1 MKNSQRNKTVAI
13 IVILAFVAGVLWAF
27 FGGDELGGGA
37 NAPGV
42 VERTDVEQKVTIS
55 GSVEPRLT
63 SAMGAP
69 YDGYIK
75 DVFVKQGQKV
85 KKGQPLFS
93 VVQAL
98 QSSEAV
104 FPLRAPFDGTIV
116 QVLKEEGQAVK
127 QLDKEAIVRI
137 DDLSKMFILATV
149 PEIEINRIKVGQEA
163 VVRASAILDRTYIGK
178 VQTIALA
185 SKQSEDWSQRSQ
197 VSYLVRVEIMDPDAQ
212 LKSGMSA
219 IGDIVSLRKEGV
231 LALPHE
237 YLRKRG
243 EEYFVTTTRG
253 KEVPVKI
260 GIQNESMAE
269 ITEGIAEGEQVRQVD
284 YLQTGP

>member
-1 MKNSQRNKTVAI
+1 MMNLRNKKTAVVVLFAL
-13 IVILAFVAGVLWAF
+13 LAGALWAV
-27 FGGDELGGGA
+27 LRAATGGGSGT
-37 NAPGV
+37 PV
-42 VERTDVEQKVTIS
+42 TVERTDVEQKVTIS
-55 GSVEPRLT
+55 GTVEPRLT

-75 DVFVKQGQKV
+75 EVFVKQGQKV

-127 QLDKEAIVRI
+127 QTDKDPIVRI

-149 PEIEINRIKVGQEA
+149 PEIEINRIKIGQQA
-163 VVRASAILDRTYIGK
+163 VIRASAILDHTYTGL

-185 SKQSEDWSQRSQ
+185 SKQSEEWSQRSQ
-197 VSYLVRVEIMDPDAQ
+197 VSYLVRVEITDPDQQ

-219 IGDIVSLRKEGV
+219 IGDIVSLRREGV

-243 EEYFVTTTRG
+243 DEYVVTTTRG
-253 KEVPVKI
+253 EEKTVKV
-260 GIQNESMAE
+260 GIQNESLAE
-269 ITEGIAEGEQVRQVD
+269 ITEGLTEGEQIRQVD
-284 YLQTGP
+284 YLQTEP